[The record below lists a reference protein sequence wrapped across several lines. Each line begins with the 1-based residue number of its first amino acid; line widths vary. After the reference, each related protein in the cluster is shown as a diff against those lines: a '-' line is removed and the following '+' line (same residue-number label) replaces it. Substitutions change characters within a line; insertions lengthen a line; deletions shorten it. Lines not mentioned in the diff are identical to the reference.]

1 MRASTS
7 HIAALCL
14 RCSLIAALFIGPLV
28 AVGVAHSQELKLAR
42 NGAGL
47 VLFVSLQRQ
56 SMS

>member
-1 MRASTS
+1 MRATTS

-14 RCSLIAALFIGPLV
+14 RSALIASLFVGPLV
-28 AVGVAHSQELKLAR
+28 AVGVARSEELKIAKS
-42 NGAGL
+42 GAGL

>member
-14 RCSLIAALFIGPLV
+14 RCSLVAALFVAPLV
-28 AVGVAHSQELKLAR
+28 AVGVARSEELKVAK